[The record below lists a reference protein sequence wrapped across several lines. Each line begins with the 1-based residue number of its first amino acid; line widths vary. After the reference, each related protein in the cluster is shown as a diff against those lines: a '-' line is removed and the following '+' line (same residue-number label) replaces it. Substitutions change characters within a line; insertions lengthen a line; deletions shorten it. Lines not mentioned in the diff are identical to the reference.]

1 MNLEATVLYACRCY
15 LGESPYWHA
24 ERKSCFWVD
33 IEERKIFEYDWTT
46 RATAF
51 RNLPLRVSVVVQN
64 KEDQLILGLE
74 GGIARYNFDTD
85 TLNWLMDLEKDKDN
99 HRTNDGKVDSKGR
112 LWLGTM
118 HRSFNQGAGSLY
130 CVHEDLD
137 YHRRHTGVTISN
149 GLAWSLDDTRLYYI
163 DSPTQKVQCF
173 LFDEKSGQISF
184 ERDAIYIPNE
194 MGSPDGMA
202 IDEEGMLWIAHWG
215 GFGVYRWNPLDGRC
229 IGKVEL
235 PIPHVTS
242 CAFVGPHLDHLLITS
257 ACQDLSAED
266 LVKYPTSG
274 DVYLLKMPIR
284 GSLPNKCLL

>member
-1 MNLEATVLYACRCY
+1 MNLKATVLYASRCY
-15 LGESPYWHA
+15 LGEGPYWHA

-33 IEERKIFEYDWTT
+33 IEERKIFEYNWVTG
-46 RATAF
+46 ATAF
-51 RNLPLRVSVVVQN
+51 RNLPHRISLVVQN
-64 KEDQLILGLE
+64 REDQLILGLE

-85 TLNWLMDLEKDKDN
+85 TLNWLMDLEKDKDD

-118 HRSFNQGAGSLY
+118 HCSFKQGAGSLY
-130 CVHEDLD
+130 CVHENLD
-137 YHRRHTGVTISN
+137 YQRRHTEVTISN
-149 GLAWSLDDTRLYYI
+149 GLAWSLDNTRLYYI

-173 LFDEKSGQISF
+173 LFDEKTGQITF
-184 ERDAIYIPNE
+184 ERDVIHIPNE

-202 IDEEGMLWIAHWG
+202 IDEKGMLWIAHWG
-215 GFGVYRWNPLDGRC
+215 GFGVYRWNPMDGRC

-242 CAFVGPHLDHLLITS
+242 CAFVGPDLDHLLITS
-257 ACQDLSAED
+257 ARQDLSAED

-274 DVYLLKMPIR
+274 DVYILNMPVR
-284 GSLPNKCLL
+284 GTLPNKCLL